1 MNNFLKLGKTIAKLS
16 IELVQQDKHNMRKT
30 ARDLWDIFVD
40 LFSDSIQN
48 PKQQHHQHQRN
59 NQDSSSSL
67 YDASNSSSNIFG
79 SQSSSLV
86 SNNIQNS
93 LVNRKLLRLFLRLIK
108 CQLVKN
114 IFISLFSTLFN
125 IADTTA
131 NNEIYSEYRHLW
143 PSSLANAG
151 SLNLNSINDLLISLI
166 QDSLQNVNQISIQW
180 LRTMTDICMTKT
192 NYCDA
197 FRYCIETTVYE
208 TKYFLKNRFPN
219 NPLNSNQ
226 MKQSNIGSDDKFID
240 EKTIKSMIKAS
251 SLLNKHTHA
260 AILCQFL
267 TKNNDYSNAFR
278 YLQEGTVITLTSD
291 EMDLLYKCVWDMT
304 LLEYLTN
311 LNSIRGF
318 ISKRNKCLKLCTNPS
333 INESNPN
340 EIFQKTIDSKKKL
353 FFKQLINYYF
363 LY

>member
-1 MNNFLKLGKTIAKLS
+1 M
-16 IELVQQDKHNMRKT
+16 ELIQQDKHNLRKT

-40 LFSDSIQN
+40 MFSDSIQN
-48 PKQQHHQHQRN
+48 SKQHHHHHQRINLN
-59 NQDSSSSL
+59 NQESSSSL
-67 YDASNSSSNIFG
+67 YDVSNSSSNSLG
-79 SQSSSLV
+79 SQSSSA
-86 SNNIQNS
+86 SNNIQNAFI
-93 LVNRKLLRLFLRLIK
+93 NRKILRIFLRLIK

-114 IFISLFSTLFN
+114 ILISLFSTLFN
-125 IADTTA
+125 IADSTA

-151 SLNLNSINDLLISLI
+151 SLSLNSINDLLISLI
-166 QDSLQNVNQISIQW
+166 QDSLQNANQLSIQW
-180 LRTMTDICMTKT
+180 LRTMTDICMTKA

-197 FRYCIETTVYE
+197 FRFCIETAVYE
-208 TKYFLKNRFPN
+208 TKYFLKNRCQN
-219 NPLNSNQ
+219 NVLNLNQ
-226 MKQSNIGSDDKFID
+226 IKQSNIGSEDKFID

>member
-1 MNNFLKLGKTIAKLS
+1 
-16 IELVQQDKHNMRKT
+16 MRKT

-48 PKQQHHQHQRN
+48 PKQHHHHHHQQHNQRMN
-59 NQDSSSSL
+59 LNAQDASSSL
-67 YDASNSSSNIFG
+67 YDVSNSSSNIFG
-79 SQSSSLV
+79 SQHSTLV
-86 SNNIQNS
+86 SPNIQIS
-93 LVNRKLLRLFLRLIK
+93 YINRKFLRTFLRLIK
-108 CQLVKN
+108 GKLVKN
-114 IFISLFSTLFN
+114 ILISLFSTLFN
-125 IADTTA
+125 IADSTA

-151 SLNLNSINDLLISLI
+151 SLSLNSINDLLLSLI
-166 QDSLQNVNQISIQW
+166 HDSLLNVNQIGIQW
-180 LRTMTDICMTKT
+180 LRTMTDICMTKA

-197 FRYCIETTVYE
+197 FRFCIETAVYE
-208 TKYFLKNRFPN
+208 TKYFLKNRYQN
-219 NPLNSNQ
+219 NLSQ
-226 MKQSNIGSDDKFID
+226 IKQQTTGSDDKYID

-267 TKNNDYSNAFR
+267 TKNNDYSSAFR
-278 YLQEGTVITLTSD
+278 YLQEGAVITLTSD

-318 ISKRNKCLKLCTNPS
+318 ISKRDKCLRLCTNPS

-353 FFKQLINYYF
+353 FFKQLIDYYF